1 MSHLPLADPELFL
14 AIDDL
19 DLATRALVDSALAGN
34 HRGTSLGPGAEFAQ
48 HRDYR
53 LGDDLRQINWR
64 LYGRTRRLQVKE
76 VFAEAKMPVQI
87 LVDASASMRTG
98 TPVTKYFFA
107 ARIAAALALVAL
119 RGRDPVGLRIAQQ
132 TLVET
137 LRARATSTQ
146 FPDILAALERQ
157 VPAGSG
163 DLRTALEAVAESCR
177 QRGLIVILSDFVA
190 GADSLVRQFA
200 TLRDLGHE
208 VAAVQILAPIE
219 VELPAEGDF
228 EFADPES
235 GARVKTAV
243 EPIRDPYAAAVRAW
257 REGLRQRCEGLGV
270 HWRSVTTRE
279 PLAPLLRELLAALQ
293 S

>member
-48 HRDYR
+48 HRAYR

-107 ARIAAALALVAL
+107 ARLP
-119 RGRDPVGLRIAQQ
+119 RSFPTSSRRSSDRCRRDP
-132 TLVET
+132 ET
-137 LRARATSTQ
+137 SARRSKRSQ
-146 FPDILAALERQ
+146 SR
-157 VPAGSG
+157 AGS
-163 DLRTALEAVAESCR
+163 
-177 QRGLIVILSDFVA
+177 A
-190 GADSLVRQFA
+190 GS
-200 TLRDLGHE
+200 
-208 VAAVQILAPIE
+208 
-219 VELPAEGDF
+219 
-228 EFADPES
+228 S
-235 GARVKTAV
+235 
-243 EPIRDPYAAAVRAW
+243 
-257 REGLRQRCEGLGV
+257 
-270 HWRSVTTRE
+270 
-279 PLAPLLRELLAALQ
+279 
-293 S
+293 